1 MSSPSISTLQCSPS
15 IAELTKALN
24 RFHKACPK
32 IPKSSRNPFLKS
44 KYADLASILDV
55 IQPVLNEC
63 DLVVQQHPTS
73 DYGLTTIISHVSGEW
88 MSSEYRMQPLESVIE
103 KANPQAG
110 TAAQRGV
117 TPQSIGSVIT
127 YQRRYAIGAIL
138 NLNID
143 DDTDANPPGAMDSGT
158 TSEPAAPKLSAKELM
173 AQAAAKVAP
182 ATATTEPAAE
192 ITASTSA
199 TAATVD
205 QPGNGLEITQ
215 GQRELIEKLFAAC
228 QITPAQQLEVH
239 QKRGLQTLR
248 SYSYEQAGELIGKLE
263 TKLAGMQAQQS
274 QQANVSP
281 LVDTTGGQ
289 SLSGQTSLNI
299 TQPGTASAEQV
310 KSIKDAVEE
319 WAQSQPG
326 IADDFIA
333 RLTASGVGKL
343 ANLSFAQASDLLAA
357 VQVRNIANF
366 FERSL
371 QTTS

>member
-1 MSSPSISTLQCSPS
+1 MQQSVTHSDSLVAITS
-15 IAELTKALN
+15 ALIL
-24 RFHKACPK
+24 FHKQCPK
-32 IPKSSRNPFLKS
+32 IPKSAKNPFLKS
-44 KYADLASILDV
+44 RYADLSTILDIV
-55 IQPVLNEC
+55 QPVLNEC
-63 DLVVQQHPTS
+63 DLAIQQHPTGE
-73 DYGLTTIISHVSGEW
+73 YGLATLLSHTSGEW
-88 MSSEYRMQPLESVIE
+88 IRSEYKMQPLESVVE
-103 KANPQAG
+103 KGSN
-110 TAAQRGV
+110 GV
-117 TPQSIGSVIT
+117 PAVKAITPQSIGSVIT

-143 DDTDANPPGAMDSGT
+143 DDTDANPPGAMDSGNGNGAVA
-158 TSEPAAPKLSAKELM
+158 EAAPKLSAKELM

-182 ATATTEPAAE
+182 AAE
-192 ITASTSA
+192 A
-199 TAATVD
+199 TAATVSTTTAATATTAVD

-263 TKLAGMQAQQS
+263 TKLAGIHQDRLKQGIA
-274 QQANVSP
+274 SP

-299 TQPGTASAEQV
+299 TQPATASAEQV
-310 KSIKDAVEE
+310 KAIGDAIEE

-326 IADDFIA
+326 IAEDFVA
-333 RLTASGVGKL
+333 RLTASGVGKR
-343 ANLSFAQASDLLAA
+343 ANLSYAQASDLLEAIR
-357 VQVRNIANF
+357 VRNIANF
-366 FERSL
+366 FEQSL